1 MAPVQNSHAPWTP
14 SATSLP
20 AHWKMHVVD
29 VAKPARHHQ
38 KAPTTAWRWLC
49 DLSKWKENLALF
61 WSLYSLFSAKIS
73 KGWTPVESGTLVS
86 NSKDPNEACAI
97 NWRVLDPMLSSQS
110 CQMTWTD
117 KVNMTSLMLT
127 SQVNVKISISSS
139 ALEKCLSR
147 FNLTYLGA
155 AIYQSLCEV
164 VCQSLYKE
172 HSGIPS
178 KKPTSCSPWEVPR
191 LDFQAWYRLEQ
202 GAQCFQLGAL
212 SFHTS
217 IDWTRNSAGKVNK
230 SNKGRQK
237 SMQKY
242 WRFELINNVTPPG
255 YSPGVKALQKVGT
268 SQLRLADRNKTGGSS
283 CTRNWSLWQI
293 VASSQASQPAAFCAA
308 TSWRLHRTLP
318 NHQTESNVF
327 QFSKPPFSFQEQFI
341 SSTCRGPTSFRT
353 TMQKPQLQQLGNDTE
368 VPKSSIEVKRSNH
381 VKPTCSLTIRDNFI
395 LTSETQTFKV
405 FDPKESLRLRGLG
418 TMKSVRRITTLLN
431 Y

>member
-1 MAPVQNSHAPWTP
+1 MWRSQFLHLLWT
-14 SATSLP
+14 
-20 AHWKMHVVD
+20 
-29 VAKPARHHQ
+29 
-38 KAPTTAWRWLC
+38 
-49 DLSKWKENLALF
+49 
-61 WSLYSLFSAKIS
+61 
-73 KGWTPVESGTLVS
+73 
-86 NSKDPNEACAI
+86 
-97 NWRVLDPMLSSQS
+97 
-110 CQMTWTD
+110 
-117 KVNMTSLMLT
+117 
-127 SQVNVKISISSS
+127 NV
-139 ALEKCLSR
+139 SR

-381 VKPTCSLTIRDNFI
+381 VKPALWP
-395 LTSETQTFKV
+395 SEITLFWQ
-405 FDPKESLRLRGLG
+405 
-418 TMKSVRRITTLLN
+418 VRRKHSKFSIQKNHWDFGDWAPWNLSVELPLFSITRTITLSVVGMSSKGPPGLPGRMLK
-431 Y
+431 